1 MSKLKYVCV
10 FCGSSD
16 GKDPQITKAAV
27 ELGEVVVSKN
37 MHLVYG
43 GAKIGVMGTIAQIV
57 IDGGQDVIGIIPSFL
72 KSKEVLHPN
81 LTEIHT
87 TKNMNDRKLQMLEK
101 SDCFI
106 TLPGGFGTL
115 EELFEIATGLQ
126 LGQHKKPIGL
136 LNVNGFYDELLASL
150 QKMVKLGFVKQH
162 NLDLLLVDTTVE
174 GLIEQ
179 IHAFKAPE
187 KVIW

>member
-1 MSKLKYVCV
+1 MSTLKYICV

-16 GKDPQITKAAV
+16 GKDPLITRAAI
-27 ELGEVVVSKN
+27 ELGRAMVSHN

-43 GAKIGVMGTIAQIV
+43 GAKIGVMGTIAQTV

-101 SDCFI
+101 SDGFI

-136 LNVNGFYDELLASL
+136 LNINGFYDELLASL
-150 QKMVKLGFVKQH
+150 QKMVRLGFVKQH
-162 NLDLLLVDTTVE
+162 NLDLMLVDTTVE
-174 GLIEQ
+174 GLLAKMHDFE
-179 IHAFKAPE
+179 APDE
-187 KVIW
+187 VLW